1 MEVLNINDKQKI
13 LENYFQKKQELIDE
27 HYAGGSGLEIVRKHS
42 DLTDETIKKLADL
55 SFPNK
60 EDVAIIVLGGY
71 GRRELC
77 FKSDIDIS
85 LVFKDSDFEKLK
97 AGIES
102 FYYSLLDL
110 KLDIGFSPRDIKTF
124 IELSDEDLTVATS
137 LLQGRF
143 LYGNKNIYNDLF
155 EKFKKLIRSKRKAY
169 IEATL
174 KARKMRYQATGS
186 SIYMMEPHVKE
197 GEGGLRDFHEV
208 YWIAKVLD
216 DVDSYKYFV
225 DKNIIIEEEY
235 DELIQ
240 AYDFI
245 LRIRNQMHLIC
256 NKKCDV
262 LVFPLQEEVAKKLGY
277 VQDPDDEEELRES
290 VESMMKFY
298 YLNAK
303 SINTITKRILKALT
317 EEHEFEMAEPIDDVF
332 VRTTTEITV
341 YNEKKFEKHPEN
353 ILKAFKYFK
362 EFALDFSPELEYL
375 IRKNEKKLKANIDNP
390 DIQRL
395 VREIFSTPEGLARTI
410 RKMQEFYVIE
420 ELIPEFGYQRCH
432 FQYDG
437 YHKYTTDAHAIKAVE
452 ELENL
457 KKQDDPKR
465 KAMYELY
472 KDIERKDLLIW
483 AVFLHDIGKG
493 HKTDHSV
500 LGAQMA
506 KDILKR
512 FGYSKRDREIVSFLV
527 LHHLEMAKI
536 SQRRNMNDP
545 KVIQNFVK
553 LIKNKELL
561 KMLTVLTFCDANAVG
576 PNVWNDWK
584 DSLLWEL
591 YYKTLEI
598 LEEGISV
605 EELQERKLKEKKE
618 KLKALLESELG
629 EERAKF
635 HLSRISDYYVLST
648 PVEDMLRH
656 LLLEE
661 NLIKTGD
668 IQVSF
673 NRIAGSGFSEIVIA
687 IDVLENP
694 LLTITG
700 ILSAM
705 NVNILSVYSYTRKDN
720 IVLINLHV
728 STPSLEP
735 IDEIKYK
742 EFMDLLTEVLAGRIT
757 LSDLEKRREK
767 GFRSAT
773 IPPPTFVKI
782 DNEMSDSYTI
792 FDISAQDRIGLLY
805 DIIKVFDKFNLYVHI
820 AKVSTQGIRARD
832 AFYVRTKDKAKIQD
846 EELLKNVKK
855 ELLNVVKEV

>member
-235 DELIQ
+235 DELMQ

-375 IRKNEKKLKANIDNP
+375 IKKNEKKLKANIDNP

-618 KLKALLESELG
+618 KLKALLEAELG

-855 ELLNVVKEV
+855 ELLNVVREV